1 MPFRYFL
8 NDALQTCAGVI
19 VADNA
24 DEHAFRAEA
33 RDIARDVAGA
43 ADHDLLALHRD
54 DRRRR
59 LGRNA
64 RHLAIDEIIKHQVAD
79 AEHGELSGFLQL
91 FFEIEHG
98 CAIYR

>member
-8 NDALQTCAGVI
+8 KDALHTAPGVI

-24 DEHAFRAEA
+24 EENAFCAE
-33 RDIARDVAGA
+33 RCDIARDVAGA
-43 ADHDLLALHRD
+43 ADHDFLALHGD

-64 RHLAIDEIIKHQVAD
+64 RHLAIDEIVKHQVAD
-79 AEHGELSGFLQL
+79 AEDGELSGFLQL
-91 FFEIEHG
+91 FFEIEHD